1 MTQTLSPPRHVAAAA
16 AAPRR
21 RHLYRWLIP
30 AAALV
35 IVALSL
41 AMFPRG
47 TTNALT
53 DQPTTR
59 VQRGPLLISVIE
71 SGTVRPRE
79 QIVLKNELEQDAK
92 ILFIVPEGAQVK
104 KGDLLC
110 ELDVTEQTSRLL
122 ERRIRV
128 QSAESNV
135 VFADENLKIAENQG
149 LSDIEAAALLYD
161 FAQRDLKQY
170 LEGEYKKLLLEA
182 ETKIQIAHEKVER
195 AVEKYN
201 WSQKLFDQKYLSET
215 ELKAD
220 KLAADES
227 RLSLQLAEADL
238 KLLTDF
244 TYKRRLVELE
254 ANVKQSEMAL
264 ERTKRKVAAARAQAE
279 AELKAN
285 KAMLEDE
292 AGDMRELEAEVAH
305 AKIHAPID
313 GQVLYASSVA
323 DDWDDDDPRIEE
335 GAIVNERGDIIYLPT
350 ANAFNVDVKI
360 VEVNLRKIRVGLPV
374 RITVDA
380 MPGKTFTGRVE
391 RIAPLPDASSRFM
404 NPNLKVY
411 NTSIELDNPDPMLRN
426 GMSCRIEVFVQR
438 HEDVLAVP
446 VQAVTRVNGVPTV
459 YVAENG
465 QAVTRPI
472 DIGLDNTRM
481 VHVLEGLEGDE
492 IVLLNPPLSK
502 SQDVDGPDD
511 QPSDEEKAAMN
522 GEAPKRAEPQRN
534 RGGSDERSGER
545 SDASNATDAPT
556 AATASDSSTPV
567 APAAASP
574 GSPTASASSSGG
586 GGGRRSSSGGG
597 GGGGR
602 SRGNNQDR
610 DRQQEQS
617 NSREPLPPLR
627 QPSKSRS
634 TIGESMLQRSP
645 LAPPSSS
652 SGASST
658 PKSGSSSSSSSST
671 SSSTGGSSS
680 SGDRTRENDRGSSNS
695 GGRDSRGGGSGGN
708 NRN

>member
-1 MTQTLSPPRHVAAAA
+1 MSDPQPTSRPAANG
-16 AAPRR
+16 RR
-21 RHLYRWLIP
+21 RVLRWVIP
-30 AAALV
+30 GVVLV
-35 IVALSL
+35 LVALSV
-41 AMFPRG
+41 AMFPRDG
-47 TTNALT
+47 RSDLSHL
-53 DQPTTR
+53 PTTP

-71 SGTVRPRE
+71 SGTIRPRE
-79 QIVLKNELEQDAK
+79 QIILKNELEQDAK

-149 LSDIEAAALLYD
+149 QADIEAAALLYD

-201 WSQKLFDQKYLSET
+201 WSQKLFNEKYLSET

-238 KLLTDF
+238 NLLKEY
-244 TYKRRLVELE
+244 TYPRKLVELE

-292 AGDMRELEAEVAH
+292 AGDMRELEVEVSK
-305 AKIHAPID
+305 AKMYAPID
-313 GQVLYASSVA
+313 GMVLYASSVA
-323 DDWDDDDPRIEE
+323 DEWDDDDPRIDE
-335 GAIVNERGDIIYLPT
+335 GAIVSERGEIIYLPT
-350 ANAFNVDVKI
+350 ADAYNVDVKI
-360 VEVNLRKIRVGLPV
+360 VEVNLRKIRTGLPV

-391 RIAPLPDASSRFM
+391 KIAPLPDASSRFM

-411 NTSIELDNPDPMLRN
+411 NTTIGLDNPDPMLRN
-426 GMSCRIEVFVQR
+426 GMSCRIEIFVQR
-438 HEDVLAVP
+438 YDDVLAVP
-446 VQAVTRVNGVPTV
+446 VQAVTRVNGTPTV
-459 YVAENG
+459 YVIENG
-465 QAVTRPI
+465 QVVPRRI
-472 DIGLDNTRM
+472 EIGLDNTRM

-492 IVLLNPPLSK
+492 VVLLDPPLSK
-502 SQDVDGPDD
+502 SQAVDDPED
-511 QPSDEEKAAMN
+511 QPSDAEKAAMN
-522 GEAPKRAEPQRN
+522 GEAPKAPEQRRER
-534 RGGSDERSGER
+534 RGGGEGT
-545 SDASNATDAPT
+545 DASGATG
-556 AATASDSSTPV
+556 
-567 APAAASP
+567 PAAASAADSTP
-574 GSPTASASSSGG
+574 STRPSSSASSG

-602 SRGNNQDR
+602 SRGNDR
-610 DRQQEQS
+610 GGDREREQS
-617 NSREPLPPLR
+617 NTREPLPPLKT
-627 QPSKSRS
+627 PSKARS

-645 LAPPSSS
+645 LSP
-652 SGASST
+652 
-658 PKSGSSSSSSSST
+658 SSSSST
-671 SSSTGGSSS
+671 SGSSSTSDSKDAKTSSSSTGGTS
-680 SGDRTRENDRGSSNS
+680 SGDRSRDNNGGNSS
-695 GGRDSRGGGSGGN
+695 GRDGSGSGGGR

>member
-1 MTQTLSPPRHVAAAA
+1 MTQTLSPPRPVAVSAAAP
-16 AAPRR
+16 PRR

-47 TTNALT
+47 TTNVLT

-71 SGTVRPRE
+71 SGTIRPRE

-182 ETKIQIAHEKVER
+182 ETKIQIANEKVQR

-220 KLAADES
+220 KLAADEA

-238 KLLTDF
+238 KLLTDY
-244 TYKRRLVELE
+244 TYPRKLVELE

-292 AGDMRELEAEVAH
+292 SGDMRELEAEVAH

-380 MPGKTFTGRVE
+380 MPGKTFTGHVE
-391 RIAPLPDASSRFM
+391 KIAPLPDASSRFM

-411 NTSIELDNPDPMLRN
+411 NTSIALDNPDPMLRN

-446 VQAVTRVNGVPTV
+446 VQAVTRVGGVPTV
-459 YVAENG
+459 YVVENG
-465 QAVTRPI
+465 QAVPRPI

-481 VHVLEGLEGDE
+481 VHVSEGLKGDE

-545 SDASNATDAPT
+545 SDTSNATDAPT
-556 AATASDSSTPV
+556 AAAAPASDSP
-567 APAAASP
+567 APAAAVAASA
-574 GSPTASASSSGG
+574 GSPTASTSTSGG
-586 GGGRRSSSGGG
+586 GGRRRSSSGGG

-602 SRGNNQDR
+602 SRGNDQDR
-610 DRQQEQS
+610 QREQS
-617 NSREPLPPLR
+617 NSRESLPPLK
-627 QPSKSRS
+627 QPSKPRS

-645 LAPPSSS
+645 LPPPSS
-652 SGASST
+652 A
-658 PKSGSSSSSSSST
+658 SGSSSTSKSGSSSSSST
-671 SSSTGGSSS
+671 SSSTGGSSA
-680 SGDRTRENDRGSSNS
+680 SGDRSRENDRGSSNS
-695 GGRDSRGGGSGGN
+695 GGRDSRGGSGGN